1 MYGWQVHA
9 RPAASR
15 APLAR
20 GCIRPRSPFH
30 PRGGGG
36 SSALGVHWRPP
47 SILGRAQTRFG
58 AIVNAQAG
66 PLVVGV
72 GGTERSCDAR
82 APAAARRLGPARSA
96 DPCPPVRPARESALR
111 RLVQGARPRQRRGHV
126 RGGAGDAGAQ
136 RVAPWLTRIATV
148 PTWAA
153 ASRPASN
160 IARLDSGE
168 SPTGTRIVPEVHHA
182 IRRGPPSWLIDEPRH
197 NRVRTRR
204 PGTRAPSRD
213 VPGKANAA
221 AVANTCDDIRHDLIR
236 HALRARRRGRVAPGP
251 APGCGGSF
259 PSWPPASRDCRI
271 DLHSVLDL
279 IDRDGPPALA
289 ARILAPLEDDP
300 RPC

>member
-1 MYGWQVHA
+1 MAGKSMLALRRAA
-9 RPAASR
+9 RHWLEGASDPGHQPIREAVADPA
-15 APLAR
+15 
-20 GCIRPRSPFH
+20 RS
-30 PRGGGG
+30 
-36 SSALGVHWRPP
+36 GVHWRPP
-47 SILGRAQTRFG
+47 SILPLAETRFG

-153 ASRPASN
+153 ASRPASS

-168 SPTGTRIVPEVHHA
+168 SPTGTRIVPEVRHA
-182 IRRGPPSWLIDEPRH
+182 IRRGPADGTGLLQDHNIAASRGDSHELTTILAHRRTPTQPR
-197 NRVRTRR
+197 
-204 PGTRAPSRD
+204 
-213 VPGKANAA
+213 ANSE
-221 AVANTCDDIRHDLIR
+221 
-236 HALRARRRGRVAPGP
+236 ARRA
-251 APGCGGSF
+251 C
-259 PSWPPASRDCRI
+259 
-271 DLHSVLDL
+271 
-279 IDRDGPPALA
+279 A
-289 ARILAPLEDDP
+289 ARATCPD
-300 RPC
+300 